1 MATTQAREAASV
13 EETREPLAASPS
25 ASVKLW
31 TMEKWGWLP
40 ALAWEAVR
48 TVVVVTE
55 PVAQAVFSPTE
66 QLSPVTL
73 SLFVS

>member
-1 MATTQAREAASV
+1 
-13 EETREPLAASPS
+13 
-25 ASVKLW
+25 
-31 TMEKWGWLP
+31 MEKWGWLL

-48 TVVVVTE
+48 TVVVVME